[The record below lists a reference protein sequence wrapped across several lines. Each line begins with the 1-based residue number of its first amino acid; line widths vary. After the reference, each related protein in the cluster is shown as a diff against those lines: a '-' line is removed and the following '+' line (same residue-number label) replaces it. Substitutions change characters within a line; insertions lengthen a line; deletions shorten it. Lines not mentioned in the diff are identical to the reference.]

1 MNKSL
6 CALVFSVGLLGLA
19 FIGCA
24 KTYTESELQ
33 TMERKEDRTVGAQER
48 RDAELATEG
57 GADAAE
63 DEDNAEEID
72 REVNQ

>member
-6 CALVFSVGLLGLA
+6 FALVFSVGLLGLA

-33 TMERKEDRTVGAQER
+33 TMERKEDMTVGAQER